1 MIADA
6 IVMFYCDVDGQPILQ
21 LSDHNTRFFKVFLLF
36 TILVISIVVIDCTLL
51 ML

>member
-6 IVMFYCDVDGQPILQ
+6 IVMFFCDVGSQPILQ
-21 LSDHNTRFFKVFLLF
+21 LSDYNMSFVKVFLLF
-36 TILVISIVVIDCTLL
+36 TILVISIVGIDCALL

>member
-6 IVMFYCDVDGQPILQ
+6 IVMFFCDVGGQPILQ
-21 LSDHNTRFFKVFLLF
+21 LSDCNTNFFKVCLLF
-36 TILVISIVVIDCTLL
+36 TILVISIVEIVCALL

>member
-6 IVMFYCDVDGQPILQ
+6 IVMFFCDVDGQPILQ
-21 LSDHNTRFFKVFLLF
+21 LSDYNTSSFKVWLLF
-36 TILVISIVVIDCTLL
+36 TIVVISIVEIVCALL